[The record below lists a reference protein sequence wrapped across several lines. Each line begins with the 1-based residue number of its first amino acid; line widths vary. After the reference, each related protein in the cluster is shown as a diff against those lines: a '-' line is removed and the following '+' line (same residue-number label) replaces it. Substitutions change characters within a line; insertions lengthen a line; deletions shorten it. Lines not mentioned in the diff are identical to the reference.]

1 MKQLIEQFKNKIV
14 KIDNVEYCNEEYEYD
29 ENKIEKVL
37 NSCKERKINIEKL
50 VENTKSIVVNM
61 NWNMF
66 CNFELTLNNTI
77 VVYVGEYGVWF
88 DKNYNNSWIYNLNKL
103 NKILDGKEFKKQKYV
118 ELKYIKVDESVNKK
132 IEKGISYVF
141 DNEWKERN
149 IDVLKYIDSTIGEIV
164 NKEHLNEK
172 DYIGKGKIKT
182 FGYLVDNMDNTLVV
196 VNNLEVLFKGFWGLY
211 GCTYKQ
217 NTYRYGYEYKLK

>member
-103 NKILDGKEFKKQKYV
+103 NKILDGKEFKQQKYV
-118 ELKYIKVDESVNKK
+118 
-132 IEKGISYVF
+132 
-141 DNEWKERN
+141 
-149 IDVLKYIDSTIGEIV
+149 
-164 NKEHLNEK
+164 
-172 DYIGKGKIKT
+172 
-182 FGYLVDNMDNTLVV
+182 
-196 VNNLEVLFKGFWGLY
+196 
-211 GCTYKQ
+211 
-217 NTYRYGYEYKLK
+217 